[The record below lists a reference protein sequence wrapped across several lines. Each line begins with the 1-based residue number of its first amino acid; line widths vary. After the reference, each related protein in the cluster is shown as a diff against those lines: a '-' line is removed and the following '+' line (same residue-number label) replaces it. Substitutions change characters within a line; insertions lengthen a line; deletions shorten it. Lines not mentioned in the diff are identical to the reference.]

1 MFLPVLL
8 VRDFG
13 IAGFLVF
20 AIPNILGAAAM
31 AWLLPDADASRR
43 FVEKHARLCASFSVV
58 TIAFH
63 VFFVIWMIQRQ
74 IMVPAAVPVILA
86 LAVAMLVTVAS
97 NRGAVVAAWAVLTV
111 SLAAFAAAAI
121 HLPSAVAALHFTG
134 PVPPINL
141 LGLAAVC
148 VFGFSLCPYLDLTF
162 HRARQNTSRSQG
174 KIAFAGGFGGVF
186 AAMILFT
193 LWYAPLLNQPI
204 RSVDPFVIRL
214 ISLHMSAQ
222 IAFTLAAHLR
232 SLAANWSPAIRRGI
246 RDVIIPA
253 SVVLLGA
260 NFGETAYRI
269 SLAWYGLVFPAAL
282 WIGVGTLRRLCVFAL
297 ACAIAAPMYWLGFID
312 DRMLWLLPGVAIVLL
327 ARLL

>member
-1 MFLPVLL
+1 MSTPPGQTPRGPTSGLAWSAFLGCSWTWCIGMFLPVLL

-174 KIAFAGGFGGVF
+174 KIAFAGGSVCHS
-186 AAMILFT
+186 
-193 LWYAPLLNQPI
+193 PDQP
-204 RSVDPFVIRL
+204 
-214 ISLHMSAQ
+214 
-222 IAFTLAAHLR
+222 AH
-232 SLAANWSPAIRRGI
+232 
-246 RDVIIPA
+246 V
-253 SVVLLGA
+253 GA
-260 NFGETAYRI
+260 NRLHTRRPSPQPRGK
-269 SLAWYGLVFPAAL
+269 LVAGDSPRNPRRYYS
-282 WIGVGTLRRLCVFAL
+282 GVGGSA
-297 ACAIAAPMYWLGFID
+297 GSQ
-312 DRMLWLLPGVAIVLL
+312 LW
-327 ARLL
+327 